1 MCLSHQNK
9 ANMEH
14 SQTKHLLCWEHC
26 LRLHFLLLLLCAL
39 YGLVFVLGKLTLEY
53 APPLFIT
60 AARMALAGFLL
71 LVYQYVFH
79 PKQFHIPKKLYRP
92 IFIAGFT
99 NIYLTNALEFW
110 GLQFMEAAKACF
122 LYSFSPIATALLSY
136 FWFSEKITYQKWIG
150 LLIGISGFLPVLIA
164 HSGQEDV
171 SGYFF
176 FFSYSE
182 LAILGAA
189 LAASIGWMTMRVMV
203 KGHGFSSAMANASTM
218 LVGGLFAL
226 IHSLGTE
233 NWNPSP
239 VTDFLP
245 FLGWFLAL
253 TLVSNLISY
262 NLNAYLL
269 RFFTATYTSFAG
281 LSQPFFAAV
290 FGWWLLHEVMS
301 IHFWISF
308 AAVSFGLYIY
318 YREELKQGHMPVK
331 SARKL

>member
-1 MCLSHQNK
+1 MCLNYK
-9 ANMEH
+9 NNANMSH
-14 SQTKHLLCWEHC
+14 RPKSLLLGSV
-26 LRLHFLLLLLCAL
+26 LRLQCLLLLLCAL

-53 APPLFIT
+53 ASPLFIT
-60 AARMALAGFLL
+60 AARMTLAGLL
-71 LVYQYVFH
+71 LLAYQYIFH
-79 PKQFHIPKKLYRP
+79 RKQFHIPKKLYRP

-122 LYSFSPIATALLSY
+122 LYSFCPIATALLSY
-136 FWFSEKITYQKWIG
+136 FWFNEKITYQKWIG

-189 LAASIGWMTMRVMV
+189 LTASIGWMTMRVIV

-218 LVGGLFAL
+218 LVGGIFAL

-239 VTDFLP
+239 VADFFP
-245 FLGWFLAL
+245 FLGWFLSL

-281 LSQPFFAAV
+281 LSQPFFAAL
-290 FGWWLLHEVMS
+290 FGWLLLHEVMS
-301 IHFWISF
+301 LHFWISL

-318 YREELKQGHMPVK
+318 YREELKQGYMPVK
-331 SARKL
+331 PARKA